1 MGLPRL
7 VFSEGNRFA
16 AHCHLSVTYQ
26 IGSFPEVERLR
37 RFERRPCGRAEWTN
51 FSRRLAAD
59 EKATLAA
66 VGALRRPKTVPSMR
80 L

>member
-26 IGSFPEVERLR
+26 IGSFPEFGR
-37 RFERRPCGRAEWTN
+37 RCDGLNDAPAAAEWTN
-51 FSRRLAAD
+51 FFRRLAAD